1 MKRFR
6 LWPTRRFVSLSVV
19 HAMFGS
25 VRPSVWRPEPALN
38 WPLDYNMRRLRR
50 LRPSCCCESS
60 LDQDWSHSPSPISAW
75 RRSSR
80 GTARRVASFSEG
92 GRAYQMDSDGTAAK
106 VRRTG
111 RTEDGRA
118 HDARRAPPLKS
129 LSLLPARNA
138 IHFSD
143 DDLMC
148 NATEK

>member
-6 LWPTRRFVSLSVV
+6 LWPTRRFVSLSLSVV

-75 RRSSR
+75 R
-80 GTARRVASFSEG
+80 GEAG
-92 GRAYQMDSDGTAAK
+92 G
-106 VRRTG
+106 
-111 RTEDGRA
+111 
-118 HDARRAPPLKS
+118 LI
-129 LSLLPARNA
+129 L
-138 IHFSD
+138 
-143 DDLMC
+143 
-148 NATEK
+148 

>member
-6 LWPTRRFVSLSVV
+6 LWPTRRFVSLSPSS
-19 HAMFGS
+19 MPCLDQS

-75 RRSSR
+75 R
-80 GTARRVASFSEG
+80 GEARRGGWPHSLREG
-92 GRAYQMDSDGTAAK
+92 GRIRWTRMELRQKCDE
-106 VRRTG
+106 RRTDE
-111 RTEDGRA
+111 RTMHGASLEE
-118 HDARRAPPLKS
+118 S

>member
-1 MKRFR
+1 MANKTLR
-6 LWPTRRFVSLSVV
+6 LSLSVL

-75 RRSSR
+75 R
-80 GTARRVASFSEG
+80 GEARRGGWPHSLREG
-92 GRAYQMDSDGTAAK
+92 GRIRWTRMELRQKCDERST
-106 VRRTG
+106 
-111 RTEDGRA
+111 DGRA

-129 LSLLPARNA
+129 LSLLLLPARNA